1 MPFLRFTLRQLET
14 FLTVAETHSFTDA
27 GKRLGLTP
35 SAVSQ
40 LVQELESVLGFRLF
54 DRSTRRVSLSVTG
67 KEFLNSA
74 GAVLKRARQ
83 AETIASAINARATG
97 VVRIAAPMV
106 IAGVMLPTIIKA
118 YKTLQ
123 PEVAVRIIDCP
134 VERLVDIVIDGD
146 ADMSVGPNSF
156 CSDDI
161 LSTVLFESPWV
172 LWCTPDHA
180 LAQFAEVNWEDLR
193 RFPLVAAGRDHE
205 QNVANMGSALPINER
220 ITPVDVVDNIST
232 ALGIASSGL
241 AVTLSPAYV
250 ELLAKPF
257 GLVMRRIVAP
267 DVVRQ
272 VCLYQSS
279 KFFNSPAAEGF
290 AEHLIGWIGQ
300 NIGR

>member
-14 FLTVAETHSFTDA
+14 FLTVAETHSFTHA
-27 GKRLGLTP
+27 GERLGLTP

-118 YKTLQ
+118 YRTLQ
-123 PEVAVRIIDCP
+123 PEVAVRIMDCP
-134 VERLVDIVIDGD
+134 VERLIDMVIEGD
-146 ADMSVGPNSF
+146 ADMSVGPNAF
-156 CSDDI
+156 CSEEI
-161 LSTVLFESPWV
+161 ISTVLFESPWV

-180 LAQFAEVNWEDLR
+180 LAQFAEVSWDDLR

-205 QNVANMGSALPINER
+205 QNVARMGSALPVTER

-272 VCLYQSS
+272 VCLYRSS
-279 KFFNSPAAEGF
+279 TFFNAPAAEGF
-290 AEHLIGWIGQ
+290 AEHLIGWIAE
-300 NIGR
+300 NMK

>member
-1 MPFLRFTLRQLET
+1 MSFLRFTLRQLET

-27 GKRLGLTP
+27 SERLGLTP

-83 AETIASAINARATG
+83 AETIATAINARATG
-97 VVRIAAPMV
+97 VVRVAAPLV
-106 IAGVMLPTIIKA
+106 IAGAMLPKIIKE

-123 PEVAVRIIDCP
+123 PAVAVRIIDCP
-134 VERLVDIVIDGD
+134 VEHLVDIVIEGD
-146 ADMSVGPNSF
+146 ADMSVGPNTL
-156 CSDDI
+156 CSEDVI
-161 LSTVLFESPWV
+161 STVLFESPWV
-172 LWCTPDHA
+172 LWCTSDHA
-180 LAQFAEVNWEDLR
+180 LAQFQEVSWENLR

-205 QNVANMGSALPINER
+205 QNVARMGRDLSSTER
-220 ITPVDVVDNIST
+220 ISPVDVVDNIST

-250 ELLAKPF
+250 ELLAKSF
-257 GLVMRRIVAP
+257 GLVMRHIVAP

-272 VCLYQSS
+272 VCLYQST

-290 AEHLIGWIGQ
+290 AEHLIGWVTE
-300 NIGR
+300 NVE

>member
-27 GKRLGLTP
+27 GERLGLTP

-40 LVQELESVLGFRLF
+40 LVQELEFVLGFRLF

-83 AETIASAINARATG
+83 AETIATAINARATG
-97 VVRIAAPMV
+97 VIRIAAPMI
-106 IAGVMLPTIIKA
+106 IASAMLPKIIKE
-118 YKTLQ
+118 YRVLQ

-134 VERLVDIVIDGD
+134 VERLIDIVIDGD
-146 ADMSVGPNSF
+146 ADMSVGPNAF
-156 CSDDI
+156 CGEEI
-161 LSTVLFESPWV
+161 ISTVLFESPWV

-180 LAQFAEVNWEDLR
+180 LAQFEEVSWENLKMY
-193 RFPLVAAGRDHE
+193 PLVAAGRDHE
-205 QNVANMGSALPINER
+205 QNVAKMGRALPSAER
-220 ITPVDVVDNIST
+220 ISPVDVVDNIST

-250 ELLAKPF
+250 KLLAKPF

-290 AEHLIGWIGQ
+290 AEHLIEWIAE
-300 NIGR
+300 NVE

>member
-27 GKRLGLTP
+27 GERLGLTP

-54 DRSTRRVSLSVTG
+54 DRSTRRVSLSATG

-83 AETIASAINARATG
+83 AETIATAINARATG

-106 IAGVMLPTIIKA
+106 IAGVMLPKIIKE
-118 YKTLQ
+118 YRQLQ

-134 VERLVDIVIDGD
+134 VERLVDIVIEGD

-156 CSDDI
+156 CGQEI
-161 LSTVLFESPWV
+161 ISTVLFESPWV
-172 LWCTPDHA
+172 VWCAPEHA
-180 LAQFAEVNWEDLR
+180 LAQCEEVSWENLK

-205 QNVANMGSALPINER
+205 QNVAKMGRALPSSER
-220 ITPVDVVDNIST
+220 ISPVDVVDNIST
-232 ALGIASSGL
+232 ALGLASSGL
-241 AVTLSPAYV
+241 VVTLSPAYV

-267 DVVRQ
+267 DVIRQ

-290 AEHLIGWIGQ
+290 AEHLIGWIAA
-300 NIGR
+300 NVE